1 MAGRGVSTGQVV
13 SAGIVALDDVYTLNG
28 PLRHLEKSRAHTL
41 QTVVGGNAA
50 NACLAMS
57 RLGGHAR
64 LLARLGADEAGASIR
79 NWLEGEGVDMA
90 FSRVVEGCRSSRSAI
105 VIEPGGART
114 LFNYFDP
121 AMPEE
126 PEWLPA
132 ALPAGAGAVLG
143 DTRWEAGARHLFTLA
158 RAAGLPAVFDGDRMP
173 VDGGLVTLA
182 THAVFSAQGL
192 REWTGE
198 NDLGAGLKALAG
210 RAGSRSHHFVAVT
223 DGANG
228 VYALADGAISHVPAF
243 EIAAVDTLGAGDVWH
258 GAFALALAEAMAEMP
273 AIRFASAVAALK
285 CLRPGGAVLA
295 PSRAEVVAFLAER
308 DTPL

>member
-1 MAGRGVSTGQVV
+1 MPGQIISGGQVV
-13 SAGIVALDDVYTLNG
+13 SAGIVALDDVYALTG
-28 PLRHLEKSRAHTL
+28 PLRHGEKSRAATL

-50 NACLAMS
+50 NACLAIS

-64 LLARLGADEAGASIR
+64 LVARLGADEAGASIR
-79 NWLEGEGVDMA
+79 VWLEGEGVGMA

-126 PEWLPA
+126 PDWLPPV
-132 ALPAGAGAVLG
+132 LPAGTGAVLG

-158 RAAGLPAVFDGDRMP
+158 RAAGLPAVFDGDRRP

-198 NDLGAGLKALAG
+198 NDLETGLKSFAG
-210 RAGSRSHHFVAVT
+210 KAGGQSGHFVAVT
-223 DGANG
+223 DGAHG
-228 VYALADGAISHVPAF
+228 VYALAGGAIRHFPAY

-258 GAFALALAEAMAEMP
+258 GAFALALAEGMDEMR

-295 PSRAEVVAFLAER
+295 PSRAEVAAFMAER
-308 DTPL
+308 G